1 MINFALK
8 PGDLA
13 WVTDVLGVLHFDE
26 GASFFLGDQPCVVC
40 DGLPCRSKVGF
51 AAQAKTRKN
60 FGLKWKK
67 VAASETRHTYSS
79 HC

>member
-1 MINFALK
+1 MTTMINFALK

-40 DGLPCRSKVGF
+40 DGLP
-51 AAQAKTRKN
+51 
-60 FGLKWKK
+60 
-67 VAASETRHTYSS
+67 
-79 HC
+79 